1 MAEELISTPPS
12 ISASLPK
19 RIRTPDQ
26 RLRVFVSSTMEELG
40 PERLAVRD
48 AISTLHLT
56 PVLFE
61 AGARPYPA
69 RELYRAYLAQSDV
82 FIGIYWQNYGRV
94 PPGMEISGLE
104 DEYRLAQGKPQLI
117 YIKRPSAEREPQLQA
132 FLGRVR
138 SDDVTSY
145 QKFSTPEELKTLVA
159 NDLAQLLTERFIE
172 GQEASQVPSTRF
184 AALPT
189 PRSVLIDRTGEV
201 ANACGLLLR
210 DEVGLVTLTG
220 TGGVG
225 KTRLAIEV
233 AAKSA
238 AHFAQGAA
246 FLSLAPLR
254 DRRMVVPHLARA
266 LNITSDESREP
277 LRESVLEY
285 LRGSQLLLVLDN
297 AEQLPSMGPE
307 ISEMLERAPKLKV
320 ILTSREP
327 LQIRGEWTILVQPL
341 LLPDPAHTPDIG
353 SLVQVPA
360 VALFVRRAQEVR
372 PDFAV
377 TEDNA
382 HDVAQ
387 ICERLDG
394 LPLALE
400 LAASHVNVLAPR
412 VLLARLSRRLPLLIR
427 GARDLPERQQ
437 TLRNAIAWSYDL
449 LDPAEQR
456 LFRLLS
462 VFSGFGVDGATAI
475 AGEYQDIFDRLESL
489 VTKNL
494 LIVEPGLDG
503 EPRFSM
509 LPTIQEYA
517 EEQLELHGEKSA
529 AQDRFVGFLL
539 TLAQTAEPHLGE
551 AERDV
556 WMDRLESED
565 VNLRTALSICRDNA
579 NATQIGLQLAGSL
592 TFYWLHRGYLREGT
606 SWLQA
611 MLARTS
617 SDGSHAQGKALFGVG
632 LLSWKQGELD
642 DGGRYAQE
650 ALAIFRERRDAHW
663 IAYSELGVAIVQ
675 LAQGLTSES
684 RALLADCLRICRET
698 KAIWGEGNALLFL
711 ALEADLRGEHGDAR
725 RYAQEG
731 VRFYE
736 DHHDVLYGCI
746 ALAGFVSIM
755 RKQGDREQARALLDK
770 FHSLL
775 AQARNRW
782 LLGMFLIS
790 AAFNVQRNYR
800 QYEFAEI
807 LYQGGLSVWRDIQ
820 CLDDGA
826 GVMRGLIGLAEI
838 AAFHGQEERAGWLFG
853 AADHLSPPSGF
864 FRESLNERVRRGR
877 ERLDLTR
884 TGLFEAAWTDGSTAT
899 LEQAVRKATG

>member
-1 MAEELISTPPS
+1 
-12 ISASLPK
+12 
-19 RIRTPDQ
+19 
-26 RLRVFVSSTMEELG
+26 
-40 PERLAVRD
+40 
-48 AISTLHLT
+48 
-56 PVLFE
+56 VLFE

-82 FIGIYWQNYGRV
+82 FIGIYWQSYGRV
-94 PPGMEISGLE
+94 PPGMEFSGLE
-104 DEYRLAQGKPQLI
+104 DEYRLTQGKPQLI
-117 YIKRPSAEREPQLQA
+117 YIKRPSSEREAQLQA
-132 FLGRVR
+132 FLGRIR
-138 SDDVTSY
+138 TDDVTSY
-145 QKFSTPEELKTLVA
+145 QKFSTPAELRELVA
-159 NDLAQLLTERFIE
+159 NDLAQLLSEQFVETQGVLR
-172 GQEASQVPSTRF
+172 SPSAGF
-184 AALPT
+184 AALPA
-189 PRSVLIDRTGEV
+189 PRSALIDRTGEV
-201 ANACGLLLR
+201 TKACDLLLR
-210 DEVGLVTLTG
+210 EEVALLTLTG
-220 TGGVG
+220 AGGVG

-238 AHFAQGAA
+238 THFAHGAI

-254 DRRMVVPHLARA
+254 DHRLVVPHLARA
-266 LNITSDESREP
+266 LQIAGDERREP
-277 LRESVLEY
+277 LRETVLEY
-285 LRGSQLLLVLDN
+285 LRNNHLLLVLDN

-327 LQIRGEWTILVQPL
+327 LQIRGEWTIVVQPL
-341 LLPDPAHTPDIG
+341 PLPEPAHMSDIG
-353 SLVQVPA
+353 SLVEVPA

-372 PDFAV
+372 PDF
-377 TEDNA
+377 TLTKDNA

-400 LAASHVNVLAPR
+400 LAASHVNVLPPR
-412 VLLARLSRRLPLLIR
+412 SLLSRLSRRLPLLIR

-449 LDPAEQR
+449 LEPIEQR

-462 VFSGFGVDGATAI
+462 VFSGFGVDGATAV
-475 AGEYQDIFDRLESL
+475 AGEYPDIFDRLESL

-517 EEQLELHGEKSA
+517 EEQLELYGEKSV
-529 AQDRFVGFLL
+529 AQDQFLGFLL

-565 VNLRTALSICRDNA
+565 VNLRMALAICRDNA
-579 NATQIGLQLAGSL
+579 SATQTGLQLAGSL

-617 SDGSHAQGKALFGVG
+617 PDGSHAQGKALFGVG
-632 LLSWKQGELD
+632 FLSWKQGELE
-642 DGGRYAQE
+642 DGGRYARE
-650 ALAIFRERRDAHW
+650 ALTIFRERHDALW
-663 IAYSELGVAIVQ
+663 IAYAELGVAIVQ
-675 LAQGLTSES
+675 LAQGPTSES

-698 KAIWGEGNALLFL
+698 KSIWGEGNALLFL
-711 ALEADLRGEHGDAR
+711 ALEADLRGEHEDAR
-725 RYAQEG
+725 RYAQDG

-736 DHHDVLYGCI
+736 DHHDALYGCI

-755 RKQGDREQARALLDK
+755 RKQGDHEQVRALLEK

-782 LLGMFLIS
+782 LLGMFLMS
-790 AAFNVQRNYR
+790 AAFNIQRNYR

-826 GVMRGLIGLAEI
+826 GIIRGLIGLGEI
-838 AAFHGQEERAGWLFG
+838 AAVHGQDERAGWLLG

-864 FRESLNERVRRGR
+864 FRESLNERARRAR
-877 ERLDLTR
+877 EHLDLTR

-899 LEQAVRKATG
+899 LEQAVRKATQEGAA